1 MIDFEP
7 WNQMLAEY
15 VDDGCVDYGRWQM
28 ESAQALDRW
37 LASVQ
42 SVDLETLDR
51 DGAIAFLLNLYNAL
65 VVQQVLQKYPI
76 KSIRPELLGIPNWV
90 SFLLFFK
97 RRRYQLN
104 GRSLS
109 LDGIEKGILRSR
121 YDEPRIHFAL
131 VCASQGCPLLRAHAY
146 RPEQLPAQLEE
157 DAARFINNPDKVHYS
172 AGDHTLHLSKI
183 FKWYRSDFLTQAASV
198 PAYIQPYLPGIDLP
212 ADLNIAYKPYSWQLN
227 QRTSS

>member
-7 WNQMLAEY
+7 WDQMLQEY
-15 VDDGCVDYGRWQM
+15 VYDGSVDYSRWQM
-28 ESAQALDRW
+28 ESAQDLDRW

-51 DGAIAFLLNLYNAL
+51 DSAIAFLINLYNAL

-76 KSIRPELLGIPNWV
+76 NSIRPEILGIPNWV

-97 RRRYQLN
+97 RRLYTLN
-104 GRSLS
+104 GHSLS

-131 VCASQGCPLLRAHAY
+131 VCASQGCPLLRANAY
-146 RPEQLPAQLEE
+146 RPAQLPTQLEK

-172 AGDHTLHLSKI
+172 AANRTLSLSKI
-183 FKWYRSDFLTQAASV
+183 FKWYRSDFLTQADSI
-198 PAYIQPYLPGIDLP
+198 PAYLQPYLTNIELPTDL
-212 ADLNIAYKPYSWQLN
+212 DIAYKPYSWQLN